1 MGDRFESVPEGK
13 GLSFVPYDLLTIKL
27 ILLAFLLLL
36 SAFFSGS
43 EAAFFSLTP
52 LHLHKM
58 KEEHYPFLAYVQRL
72 LKYPRRLLI
81 TIIVVNEAANIT
93 ISAVA
98 ASLFIYFFGS
108 QGQWMTVVVMTP
120 VLLIFGEAL
129 PKTFAVT
136 HPMRLS
142 AFLSPLLIFVSQ
154 IVRPVVWVLEMV
166 SGFFI
171 RQFSRDATS
180 RRHVLMEDEF
190 RTLIDVGEKE
200 GALESA
206 QRNLIHK
213 VFDLGDTTIAEIMIP
228 RVDMF
233 CLSVSM
239 QITEIEREIIKARH
253 DRIPIYGSDRD
264 DIVGVLYA
272 RDLLERIVDIQTPV
286 SIAKI
291 SRKPFFVPEAKTAI
305 SMLRDFQA
313 MRIQIAIVVDE
324 YGGVSG
330 LVTLEDILNHLY
342 EDIYDTTNARD
353 PLWQRVDDRTILAS
367 GKMSMEDLKELLLLA
382 APEEDFETVGG
393 FVFHLFGK
401 LPVRGESVS
410 YDHHTFRVE
419 QMGKAR
425 ILKVR
430 IEREDRE
437 ALDHG

>member
-1 MGDRFESVPEGK
+1 M
-13 GLSFVPYDLLTIKL
+13 SFVLYDLLTIKL

-36 SAFFSGS
+36 SAFFSSS

-58 KEEHYPFLAYVQRL
+58 KEEHYPFLVYVQQL

-81 TIIVVNEAANIT
+81 TILVGNEAVNIT
-93 ISAVA
+93 ISALA

-108 QGQWMTVVVMTP
+108 LGQWMTVVIMTP
-120 VLLIFGEAL
+120 VLVIFGEAL

-142 AFLSPLLIFVSQ
+142 AFLSPLLIFASR

-166 SGFFI
+166 SGFFV
-171 RQFSRDATS
+171 RRFSSDSTS

-190 RTLIDVGEKE
+190 RTLIDAGEKE

-206 QRNLIHK
+206 QRDLIHK

-233 CLSVSM
+233 CLPVSM
-239 QITEIEREIIKARH
+239 QITDIESEIIKARH

-264 DIVGVLYA
+264 DIVGILYA
-272 RDLLERIVDIQTPV
+272 RDLLERIADRQTPV
-286 SIAKI
+286 SITKI

-305 SMLRDFQA
+305 RMLRDFQA
-313 MRIQIAIVVDE
+313 MRIQMAIVVDE

-342 EDIYDTTNARD
+342 EDIYDTPGARD
-353 PLWQRVDDRTILAS
+353 PLWQRVDDRTILVS
-367 GKMSMEDLKELLLLA
+367 GRMSMEELQDIFPLT

-401 LPVRGESVS
+401 LPVQGESVI

-419 QMGKAR
+419 QMGKVR

-430 IEREDRE
+430 IERETEE
-437 ALDHG
+437 ALNHG

>member
-1 MGDRFESVPEGK
+1 M
-13 GLSFVPYDLLTIKL
+13 SFDLLTIKL
-27 ILLAFLLLL
+27 ILLLFLLLL
-36 SAFFSGS
+36 SAFFSGA

-81 TIIVVNEAANIT
+81 TILVGNEAVNIT

-98 ASLFIYFFGS
+98 ASLFIYYFGIR
-108 QGQWMTVVVMTP
+108 GQWMTVVVMTP
-120 VLLIFGEAL
+120 LLLVFAEAL

-136 HPMRLS
+136 HPMSLS
-142 AFLSPLLIFVSQ
+142 AFVSPLLIFVSR
-154 IVRPVVWVLEMV
+154 IVRPVVWALEMV
-166 SGFFI
+166 SGFFV
-171 RQFSRDATS
+171 RLFSRDATS
-180 RRHVLMEDEF
+180 RRHVLMEDDF
-190 RTLIDVGEKE
+190 RTLIDAGEKE

-206 QRNLIHK
+206 QRDLIHK
-213 VFDLGDTTIAEIMIP
+213 VFDLGDTTVAEIMIP

-233 CLSVSM
+233 CLPASM
-239 QITEIEREIIKARH
+239 QLADIEREIIKARH

-264 DIVGVLYA
+264 DIIGILHA
-272 RDLLERIVDIQTPV
+272 RDLLERIAERQAPV

-291 SRKPFFVPEAKTAI
+291 SRKPFFVPDAKTAI
-305 SMLRDFQA
+305 SMLRDFQS
-313 MRIQIAIVVDE
+313 MRIQMAVVVDE

-342 EDIYDTTNARD
+342 EDIYDAPDARD
-353 PLWQRVDDRTILAS
+353 PLWQRVDGRTILAS
-367 GKMSMEDLKELLLLA
+367 GKMSMEDLKELLPLA

-401 LPVRGESVS
+401 LPVRGESVA
-410 YDHHTFRVE
+410 YDRHTFRVE

-430 IEREDRE
+430 IEREDTE
-437 ALDHG
+437 ALHHG

>member
-1 MGDRFESVPEGK
+1 
-13 GLSFVPYDLLTIKL
+13 VPYDLLIIKL

-36 SAFFSGS
+36 SGFFSSS

-52 LHLHKM
+52 MHLHKM
-58 KEEHYPFLAYVQRL
+58 KEEWYPFLPYVHAL
-72 LKYPRRLLI
+72 LNYPRRLLI
-81 TIIVVNEAANIT
+81 TILVGNEAVNIT
-93 ISAVA
+93 ISVVT
-98 ASLFIYFFGS
+98 ASLFIYLFGI
-108 QGQWMTVVVMTP
+108 QGQWMTVVIMTP

-136 HPMRLS
+136 HPMRFS
-142 AFLSPLLIFVSQ
+142 AFLAPPLIFASQ
-154 IVRPVVWVLEMV
+154 IARPVVWVLEMV

-171 RQFSRDATS
+171 RRFSRDPAS
-180 RRHVLMEDEF
+180 RRPALMEDEF
-190 RTLIDVGEKE
+190 RTLIDAGEKE

-206 QRNLIHK
+206 QRDLIHK
-213 VFDLGDTTIAEIMIP
+213 VFDLGDTTVAEIMIP

-233 CLSVSM
+233 CLPVSM
-239 QITEIEREIIKARH
+239 QITDIEREIIKARH

-264 DIVGVLYA
+264 DIVGILYA
-272 RDLLERIVDIQTPV
+272 RDLLERIADRQTPV
-286 SIAKI
+286 SIEKL

-305 SMLRDFQA
+305 RMLRDFQA
-313 MRIQIAIVVDE
+313 MRIQMAIVVDE

-342 EDIYDTTNARD
+342 EDIYDAPGASD

-367 GKMSMEDLKELLLLA
+367 GKMSMEDLKELLSLSP
-382 APEEDFETVGG
+382 PEEDFDTVGG

-401 LPVRGESVS
+401 LPIRGESVN

-430 IEREDRE
+430 IEREAKE
-437 ALDHG
+437 TLNHG

>member
-1 MGDRFESVPEGK
+1 M
-13 GLSFVPYDLLTIKL
+13 LYDLLTIKL

-58 KEEHYPFLAYVQRL
+58 KEEHYPFLAYVQQL

-81 TIIVVNEAANIT
+81 TILVGNEAVNIT

-98 ASLFIYFFGS
+98 ASLFIYLFGI
-108 QGQWMTVVVMTP
+108 QGQWMTVVIMTP
-120 VLLIFGEAL
+120 VLVIFGEAL

-142 AFLSPLLIFVSQ
+142 AFLSPLLMFASR

-166 SGFFI
+166 SVFFV
-171 RQFSRDATS
+171 RRFSHETTS

-190 RTLIDVGEKE
+190 RTLIDAGEKE

-206 QRNLIHK
+206 QRDLIHK
-213 VFDLGDTTIAEIMIP
+213 VFDLGDTTVAEIMIP

-233 CLSVSM
+233 CLPVSM
-239 QITEIEREIIKARH
+239 QITDIEREIIKARH
-253 DRIPIYGSDRD
+253 DRIPIYGLDRD
-264 DIVGVLYA
+264 DIVGILYA
-272 RDLLERIVDIQTPV
+272 RDLLERIADRQKPV
-286 SIAKI
+286 SIATI

-305 SMLRDFQA
+305 RMLRDFQA
-313 MRIQIAIVVDE
+313 MRIQMAIVVDE

-330 LVTLEDILNHLY
+330 LVTLEDIFNHLY
-342 EDIYDTTNARD
+342 EDVYDTPGARD
-353 PLWQRVDDRTILAS
+353 HLWQRLDDRTILAS
-367 GKMSMEDLKELLLLA
+367 GKMSMEDLKELLPLSP
-382 APEEDFETVGG
+382 PEEDFDTVGG

-401 LPVRGESVS
+401 LPVRGDSVS
-410 YDHHTFRVE
+410 HDHHTFRVE

-430 IEREDRE
+430 IERETEE
-437 ALDHG
+437 AMTHG

>member
-1 MGDRFESVPEGK
+1 M
-13 GLSFVPYDLLTIKL
+13 LYDLLTIKL

-58 KEEHYPFLAYVQRL
+58 KEEHYPFLAHVQQL

-81 TIIVVNEAANIT
+81 TILVGNEAVNIT

-98 ASLFIYFFGS
+98 ASLFIYLFGI
-108 QGQWMTVVVMTP
+108 QGQWMTVVIMTP
-120 VLLIFGEAL
+120 VLVIFGEAL

-142 AFLSPLLIFVSQ
+142 TFLSPLLIFTSR

-166 SGFFI
+166 SGFFV
-171 RQFSRDATS
+171 RRFSRYPTS

-190 RTLIDVGEKE
+190 RTLIDAGEKE
-200 GALESA
+200 GALESS
-206 QRNLIHK
+206 QRDLIHK
-213 VFDLGDTTIAEIMIP
+213 VFDLGDTTVAEIMIP

-233 CLSVSM
+233 CLPVSM
-239 QITEIEREIIKARH
+239 QITDIEREIIKARH
-253 DRIPIYGSDRD
+253 DRIPIYGTDRD
-264 DIVGVLYA
+264 DIVGILYA
-272 RDLLERIVDIQTPV
+272 RDLLKRIADRQKPV
-286 SIAKI
+286 SIAII

-305 SMLRDFQA
+305 RMLRDFQA
-313 MRIQIAIVVDE
+313 MRIQMAIVVDE

-330 LVTLEDILNHLY
+330 LVTLEDIFNHLY
-342 EDIYDTTNARD
+342 EDIYDTPGARD
-353 PLWQRVDDRTILAS
+353 PLWQRLDDRTILAS
-367 GKMSMEDLKELLLLA
+367 GKMSMEDLQDIFHLTV
-382 APEEDFETVGG
+382 PEEDFETVGG

-401 LPVRGESVS
+401 LPVRGESVT

-430 IEREDRE
+430 IEREAEE
-437 ALDHG
+437 ALNHG

>member
-1 MGDRFESVPEGK
+1 LFFV
-13 GLSFVPYDLLTIKL
+13 SFDLLTIKL
-27 ILLAFLLLL
+27 ILLLFLLLL

-58 KEEHYPFLAYVQRL
+58 KEEHYPFLAHVQQL

-81 TIIVVNEAANIT
+81 TILVGNEAVNIT

-98 ASLFIYFFGS
+98 ASLFIYFFGI
-108 QGQWMTVVVMTP
+108 QGQWMTVVIMTP
-120 VLLIFGEAL
+120 VLVIFGEAL

-142 AFLSPLLIFVSQ
+142 AFLSPLLMFASR

-166 SGFFI
+166 SGFFV
-171 RQFSRDATS
+171 RRFSRDTTS
-180 RRHVLMEDEF
+180 GRHVLMEDEF
-190 RTLIDVGEKE
+190 RTLIDAGEKE

-206 QRNLIHK
+206 QRDLIHK
-213 VFDLGDTTIAEIMIP
+213 VFDLGDTTVAEIMIP

-233 CLSVSM
+233 CLPVSM
-239 QITEIEREIIKARH
+239 QITDIEREIIKARH
-253 DRIPIYGSDRD
+253 DRIPIYGTDRD
-264 DIVGVLYA
+264 DIVGILHA
-272 RDLLERIVDIQTPV
+272 RDLLERIADRQKPV
-286 SIAKI
+286 SIATI
-291 SRKPFFVPEAKTAI
+291 SRKPFFVPEAKTAVR
-305 SMLRDFQA
+305 MLRDFQA
-313 MRIQIAIVVDE
+313 MRIQMAIVVDE

-342 EDIYDTTNARD
+342 EDIYDTPGARD
-353 PLWQRVDDRTILAS
+353 PLWQRVDDRTILTS
-367 GKMSMEDLKELLLLA
+367 GKMSMEDLQDIFPLTP
-382 APEEDFETVGG
+382 PEEDFETVGG

-401 LPVRGESVS
+401 LPVRGESVT
-410 YDHHTFRVE
+410 YDRHTFRVE

-430 IEREDRE
+430 IEREATG
-437 ALDHG
+437 ALNHG

>member
-1 MGDRFESVPEGK
+1 
-13 GLSFVPYDLLTIKL
+13 LSFVPYDLLIIKL

-36 SAFFSGS
+36 SGFFSSS

-52 LHLHKM
+52 LHRHKM
-58 KEEHYPFLAYVQRL
+58 KEERYPFLPYVEAL

-81 TIIVVNEAANIT
+81 TILVGNESVNIT

-98 ASLFIYFFGS
+98 ASLFIYLFGL
-108 QGQWMTVVVMTP
+108 QGQWMTVVIMTP

-136 HPMRLS
+136 HPMRVS
-142 AFLSPLLIFVSQ
+142 ASLSPLLMIASRV
-154 IVRPVVWVLEMV
+154 VRPVVWVLEMV
-166 SGFFI
+166 SGFII
-171 RQFSRDATS
+171 RRFSRDTTS

-190 RTLIDVGEKE
+190 RTLIDAGEKE

-206 QRNLIHK
+206 QRDLIHK
-213 VFDLGDTTIAEIMIP
+213 VFDLGDTTVAEIMIP

-233 CLSVSM
+233 CLPVSM
-239 QITEIEREIIKARH
+239 QITDIEREIIQARH
-253 DRIPIYGSDRD
+253 NRIPIYGSDRD
-264 DIVGVLYA
+264 DIVGILYA
-272 RDLLERIVDIQTPV
+272 RDLLERIADRQTPD

-305 SMLRDFQA
+305 RMLRDFQA
-313 MRIQIAIVVDE
+313 MRIQMAIVVDE

-342 EDIYDTTNARD
+342 EDIYDTPDAMD
-353 PLWQRVDDRTILAS
+353 PLWQRVDDRTILAL
-367 GKMSMEDLKELLLLA
+367 GKMSMEDLKELLPLA

-401 LPVRGESVS
+401 LPVRGESVI

-430 IEREDRE
+430 IERETRE
-437 ALDHG
+437 AVNHG